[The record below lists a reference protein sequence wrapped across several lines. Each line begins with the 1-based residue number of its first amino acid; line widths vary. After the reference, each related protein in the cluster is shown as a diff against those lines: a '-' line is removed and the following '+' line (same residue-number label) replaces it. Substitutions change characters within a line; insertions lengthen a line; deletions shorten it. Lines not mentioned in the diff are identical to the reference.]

1 MVVMLMAAK
10 KKSNIYPIT
19 RQFPLLIDGSA
30 DTNAVIRIDRALSGI
45 NHRLYRQSRMYTAKV
60 DLDADAPSGTTV
72 DVWALC
78 DTWWLHKAYRL
89 AYETFMENS
98 KEERGQ
104 LKTSVSRWND
114 FRVDHGLGVAFQKDL
129 MPSGNLDPTGAVQIY
144 GTGSNTEYHMSEVH
158 DSGGVQKSFAFAGS
172 SANVFNIIT
181 EYDQTGNTSQDP
193 GVSLGAVAYDGL
205 TDELDDGQ
213 MQHLSADGNLA
224 PYNVT
229 NLETAVWIKVATL
242 NVAAAGT
249 QKLSTGFF
257 KAPAGM
263 VCIVSN
269 APLAND
275 ATLLNLEVK
284 GGDYKGVHAPSM
296 LDQRGGAVYASSS
309 KSSSARHNVRIR

>member
-10 KKSNIYPIT
+10 KKSNVYPVM
-19 RQFPLLIDGSA
+19 RQFPLLISGSP
-30 DTNAVIRIDRALSGI
+30 DTNALIRVDRALGAI

-60 DLDADAPSGTTV
+60 DMDADAPSGTTV

-89 AYETFMENS
+89 AFETFMENS

-104 LKTSVSRWND
+104 ARTSLGRWND
-114 FRVDHGLGVAFQKDL
+114 FRVDSGLGAAFQKDL
-129 MPSGNLDPTGAVQIY
+129 LPSGNLVPTAAPQIF
-144 GTGSNTEYHMSEVH
+144 GTGSDTEYLMSEVH
-158 DSGGVQKSFAFAGS
+158 DSSGARKTFVFSGGTATE
-172 SANVFNIIT
+172 FNIIT
-181 EYDQTGNTSQDP
+181 EYDNTANTDETPSTP
-193 GVSLGAVAYDGL
+193 ANLASYDGL
-205 TDELDDGQ
+205 TDEIDQGQ
-213 MQHLSADGNLA
+213 KEHLTQDGNLP
-224 PYNVT
+224 PYKANA
-229 NLETAVWIKVATL
+229 LEGAVWIKVATL

-263 VCIVSN
+263 IAVVSN
-269 APLAND
+269 TILDD

-296 LDQRGGAVYASSS
+296 LDQKGGAVYASSS
-309 KSSSARHNVRIR
+309 KSASARHNVRIR

>member
-10 KKSNIYPIT
+10 KKSNIYPVM
-19 RQFPLLIDGSA
+19 RQFPLLISGTP
-30 DTNAVIRIDRALSGI
+30 DTNAIIRVDRALGAI

-60 DLDADAPSGTTV
+60 DMDADAPSGTTV

-89 AYETFMENS
+89 AFETFMENS

-104 LKTSVSRWND
+104 AGTSLGRWND
-114 FRVDHGLGVAFQKDL
+114 FRVDTGLGTAFQKDL
-129 MPSGNLDPTGAVQIY
+129 LPSGNLVPTGTAQIF
-144 GTGSNTEYHMSEVH
+144 GTGTDTEYLMSEVH
-158 DSGGVQKSFAFAGS
+158 DSGGARRTF
-172 SANVFNIIT
+172 VFSGGTTATEYDVIT
-181 EYDQTGNTSQDP
+181 EYDNTANTDETPSTP
-193 GVSLGAVAYDGL
+193 ANLASYDGL
-205 TDELDDGQ
+205 TDEIDQGQ
-213 MQHLSADGNLA
+213 KEHLTQDGNLP
-224 PYNVT
+224 PYKANT
-229 NLETAVWIKVATL
+229 LEGAVWIKVATL

-257 KAPAGM
+257 KAPAGLIA
-263 VCIVSN
+263 VVSST
-269 APLAND
+269 PLGD

-296 LDQRGGAVYASSS
+296 LDQKGGAVYASSS

>member
-1 MVVMLMAAK
+1 MLMAAK
-10 KKSNIYPIT
+10 KKSNVYPIM

-60 DLDADAPSGTTV
+60 DLDADAPTGTTV

-78 DTWWLHKAYRL
+78 DTWWLQKSYRL
-89 AYETFMENS
+89 AYEMFMENS

-114 FRVDHGLGVAFQKDL
+114 FRVDTGLGTAFQKDL
-129 MPSGNLDPTGAVQIY
+129 MPSGNLIPGGIPQIY
-144 GTGSNTEYHMSEVH
+144 GTGSNQEYNMSQVH
-158 DSGGVQKSFAFAGS
+158 DVSGVTKTFAFSGS
-172 SANVFNIIT
+172 LANTFNIVD
-181 EYDQTGNTSQDP
+181 EYDVTGNTSDHP
-193 GVSLGAVAYDGL
+193 TTALNTVGYDGL
-205 TDELDDGQ
+205 SDELDDGQ
-213 MQHLSADGNLA
+213 MLHLSNAGNLP
-224 PYNVT
+224 PYDSDAFSN
-229 NLETAVWIKVATL
+229 AVWIKVATL

-257 KAPAGM
+257 KAPAGL
-263 VCIVSN
+263 VCITAS
-269 APLAND
+269 APLTAD

-296 LDQRGGAVYASSS
+296 LDRKGGAVYASSS